1 MGERLWKIG
10 DKLVDLSKR
19 GMIMGVLNV
28 TPDSFSDGGEF
39 FATDAAIACGIKMAS
54 EGADLIDVGGEST
67 RPGAEPVSVK
77 EELRRV
83 IPVIE
88 TLRAKIDPPSQG
100 YGVAGPPSQRS
111 GAAAIF
117 ISIDTSKS
125 AVASAA
131 LDAGAS
137 SINDITAGRGDDKML
152 SLAAKRKAAIVLMHM
167 QGEPRT
173 MQKNP
178 HYEDVIT
185 EVADFFRQQYT
196 RALECGV
203 DPMAIAFDPGIGFGK
218 TLEHNLTLLKNL
230 ERLRVHDR
238 PLAVGVSRKS
248 FLGKLADS
256 SEMSE
261 RLPPTIAL
269 TAALRGRGADI
280 IRVHDVKE
288 NVTAL
293 RTVEALLS

>member
-10 DKLVDLSKR
+10 DKVVDLSKR

-39 FATDAAIACGIKMAS
+39 FATDAAIGSGIKMALK
-54 EGADLIDVGGEST
+54 GADIIDVGGEST

-77 EELRRV
+77 EQLRRV

-88 TLRAKIDPPSQG
+88 KLRPKID
-100 YGVAGPPSQRS
+100 
-111 GAAAIF
+111 IF

-125 AVASAA
+125 EVASAA

-137 SINDITAGRGDDKML
+137 IINDVTAGREDERML
-152 SLAAKRKAAIVLMHM
+152 SLAATRKAAIVLMHM

-178 HYEDVIT
+178 HYEDVVT
-185 EVADFFRQQYT
+185 EVADFFRQQYA

-203 DPMAIAFDPGIGFGK
+203 DPMTIAFDPGIGFGK

-248 FLGKLADS
+248 FLGKLVDS
-256 SEMSE
+256 FKMSE
-261 RLPPTIAL
+261 RASPTIAL
-269 TAALRGRGADI
+269 TGILRGRGADI
-280 IRVHDVKE
+280 FRVHDVKE
-288 NVTAL
+288 NVAAL
-293 RTVEALLS
+293 RVAEAVLP